1 MATVPAPSPTRR
13 EITVIS
19 HSTLFYWWPVWTLG
33 YILCLITWFDG
44 DRVAIV
50 PGGTRGYHDV
60 ALEGVEGM
68 DKDVKEPRDVLVL
81 PKGEKL
87 PVDARTKSS
96 DPRLRMSG
104 NKNLGVLYCFVLLLV
119 IAITNFSLR
128 GLWSV
133 IVIVILLALAII
145 FAILGWWETII
156 QYLGFLDIRI
166 NLAGYF
172 LISTVLL
179 VLWIVVVFYF
189 DRQVYM
195 IFSPGQLRL
204 RLEIGDAESA
214 YDTMGMT
221 IQKQRSDLFRHWILG
236 LGSGDLIVKTS
247 GAQAHHFDMPNVL
260 FLGRKVREIEDL
272 LRQKQVVSGN

>member
-1 MATVPAPSPTRR
+1 MATATAPTRR

-19 HSTLFYWWPVWTLG
+19 HSTLFYWWPVWALG
-33 YILCLITWFDG
+33 YILCIITWFSG
-44 DRVAIV
+44 ERLAVV
-50 PGGTRGYHDV
+50 PGDTKAQEVVVDGETRD
-60 ALEGVEGM
+60 A
-68 DKDVKEPRDVLVL
+68 LVL

-87 PVDARTKSS
+87 QKDAKTGSA
-96 DPRLRMSG
+96 DPRLRMSS

-133 IVIVILLALAII
+133 IVIVILLALAVI

-166 NLAGYF
+166 NLGGYF

-179 VLWIVVVFYF
+179 VLWIVVIFYF

-204 RLEIGDAESA
+204 RLEIGDAEHA

-260 FLGRKVREIEDL
+260 FLGRKVREIEDM
-272 LRQKQVVSGN
+272 LRSKQVVASGN

>member
-1 MATVPAPSPTRR
+1 MATATAPAPTRR

-19 HSTLFYWWPVWTLG
+19 HSTLFYWWPVWALG
-33 YILCLITWFDG
+33 YILCIITWFSG
-44 DRVAIV
+44 ERLAVV
-50 PGGTRGYHDV
+50 PGDTKAYHDV
-60 ALEGVEGM
+60 SIEGAGDVEG
-68 DKDVKEPRDVLVL
+68 PRDALVL

-87 PVDARTKSS
+87 QKDAKTASA
-96 DPRLRMSG
+96 DPRLRMSS

-133 IVIVILLALAII
+133 IVIVILLALAVI

-179 VLWIVVVFYF
+179 VLWIIVIFYF

-204 RLEIGDAESA
+204 RLEIGDAEHA

-260 FLGRKVREIEDL
+260 FLGRKVREIEDM
-272 LRQKQVVSGN
+272 LRSKQVVASGG

>member
-1 MATVPAPSPTRR
+1 MATVPPATQPTGRR
-13 EITVIS
+13 ELVIIS

-33 YILCLITWFDG
+33 YLLCLITWFSG
-44 DRVAIV
+44 ERLAVV
-50 PGGTRGYHDV
+50 PSGTKAYHDV
-60 ALEGVEGM
+60 NVEGVEGS
-68 DKDVKEPRDVLVL
+68 RDVLVL
-81 PKGEKL
+81 DKGDKL
-87 PVDARTKSS
+87 QKDAKTGSA
-96 DPRLRMSG
+96 DPRLRMSS

-166 NLAGYF
+166 NLGGYF

-179 VLWIVVVFYF
+179 VLWVFVVFYF
-189 DRQVYM
+189 DRQTYM

-204 RLEIGDAESA
+204 RLEIGDAEHA

-247 GAQAHHFDMPNVL
+247 GAQVHHFDMPNVL
-260 FLGRKVREIEDL
+260 FLGRKVREIEDM
-272 LRQKQVVSGN
+272 LRSKQVVASGN